1 MNAKVD
7 PESLKAAV
15 ARITGSAPGTVT
27 PTGFTWARDFPAVHA
42 PRMLVDKLFEAG
54 TLAEIFGD
62 SNTGKSTLALDM
74 ALRIA
79 SGAPWRGR
87 RTAKGIVFYLALES
101 AAGARR
107 RVAAHC
113 KRFDTALGQ
122 LLFADVSVA
131 VQLLEQHDVN
141 ALVAAIRAAESEAG
155 EKCVLVVVD
164 TLARAIAPG
173 DESKT
178 MDMGAFVRSCDML
191 RTGTGSAVLVVH
203 HSGKDPTK
211 GARGSGSLRAAVDT
225 EIEVTGQANPR
236 QAKVTKQRDLPSGDV
251 FAFDLEPVDIGI
263 DDETGEAITACVVA
277 HRDDVPHAA
286 IVPKGKAVASILRAL
301 RAQQDA
307 HSKTGEHGPLI
318 WTLEDM
324 RLIGRNLGQ
333 HRNTAREAV
342 DRLVMSGLMV
352 PTIGG
357 HRLTEAGQ

>member
-1 MNAKVD
+1 MSAAVT
-7 PESLKAAV
+7 PETLKAAA
-15 ARITGSAPGTVT
+15 ARLTGSVAGNVEPIGY
-27 PTGFTWARDFPAVHA
+27 TWAADFPAVQA
-42 PRMLVDKLFEAG
+42 PRMLVDRLLEAG
-54 TLAEIFGD
+54 TLAEIYGD
-62 SNTGKSTLALDM
+62 SNTGKSTLALDL

-79 SGAPWRGR
+79 RGATWRGR
-87 RTAKGIVFYLALES
+87 RTAKGIVFWLALES

-113 KRFDTALGQ
+113 KRFDTALCK
-122 LLFADVSVA
+122 LLFADVSA
-131 VQLLEQHDVN
+131 TVQLLELHDVA

-164 TLARAIAPG
+164 TVARAMAGG
-173 DESKT
+173 DENAAR
-178 MDMGAFVRSCDML
+178 DMGLLVKACDTI
-191 RTGTGSAVLVVH
+191 RAETAATVLLIH
-203 HSGKDPTK
+203 HTGKDPTK

-225 EIEVTGQANPR
+225 EIEVSGQANPR

-251 FAFDLEPVDIGI
+251 FAFDLEPVEIGT
-263 DDETGEAITACVVA
+263 DPESGEPITACAVA
-277 HRDDVPHAA
+277 HRDDVPQAA

-307 HSKTGEHGPLI
+307 HGKAGKHGPLM

-342 DRLVMSGLMV
+342 DRLVMSGLTV

-357 HRLTEAGQ
+357 HRLTEATP